1 MKNYLQQLYFSGNTG
16 FVVSTDDQAAANFD
30 RIAAE
35 RREAKKAALL
45 AKTMKRQE
53 EIENKVSK

>member
-1 MKNYLQQLYFSGNTG
+1 MEKFQQIYISSGNTG

-53 EIENKVSK
+53 ERENKVSK